1 MQHTQDNTEQ
11 SQSSGEI
18 SKVQEPSQ
26 PSNSPTE
33 QPSIST
39 TRLETLTDL
48 QRKVTATASSQE
60 ERLYEFQTAC
70 RELFLKTAQLVDYAK
85 ENVGIG
91 RLNVPVIQAVCAIL
105 VAYTMLELPAPENTA
120 DLWGDTSVP
129 SIDLMYAKLVRY
141 SSNIFAVSL
150 AYPESCLD
158 SNMDYDLRQYLTF
171 LDILCKGYGIDLMK
185 LMLS

>member
-1 MQHTQDNTEQ
+1 M
-11 SQSSGEI
+11 
-18 SKVQEPSQ
+18 
-26 PSNSPTE
+26 
-33 QPSIST
+33 
-39 TRLETLTDL
+39 
-48 QRKVTATASSQE
+48 
-60 ERLYEFQTAC
+60 
-70 RELFLKTAQLVDYAK
+70 KTAQLVDYAK